1 MRYLSVLFIFC
12 YSLSGSA
19 QFLGLTSEVH
29 ATSEYGTTHR
39 IYAEFG
45 TATDECLAVYSIGQ
59 QVNNPVTLELG
70 VTTSFYQWGLGEQLP
85 SEPNLGSEI
94 FPFLLSFFPEIGYD
108 SWFTIGS
115 ETNEDGTI
123 SAIGMSDAF
132 TEFNNG
138 NGFILGEGAVGGAWY
153 ITPDSNPLA
162 YAGDDGMVL
171 LGQFT
176 AADDAEGNPGHVTCD
191 WNIQWHDVSNNSH
204 YEIGVQYNTWDIPG
218 CTETEACNYNLS
230 ATTDDGSCLYND
242 ALGDCGGP
250 CEADAD
256 ADGICDN
263 VDDCVGALDACG
275 VCNGPG
281 DIYECGCTEIPE
293 GDCDCAGGQ
302 PEIGYDCNGNCL
314 SDFNDNGIC
323 DIVELIEIND
333 AVASGAFCGE
343 GTIWNDSFGLCLPL
357 DLCPSDIDE
366 DGLTGVTD
374 LMELLSLFGTACEAE
389 DVDPE
394 LGEFTC
400 GDLMNYHGYDYA
412 TVQIGEQC
420 WFAEN
425 LRTEH
430 YANGDSIPANLSEDE
445 WRSTTYGAA
454 AVYGEGDSDCENFS
468 PDGDACDAIWSLNE
482 YGRLY
487 NWYAVDD
494 ERGLCPT
501 GWHVPTDAEWTV
513 MVDHL
518 GGDSAAGAKMKTTY
532 GWDGLNGNNSSGF
545 SGLPG
550 GLRTY
555 GGSFDFGNAG
565 SLASFWNSSNLEDDT
580 SLAWASQFFG
590 SSSYF
595 ANGVA
600 GLRMGNSVRCI
611 KDTE

>member
-59 QVNNPVTLELG
+59 QENNPVTLELG

-191 WNIQWHDVSNNSH
+191 WNIQWRDVSNNSH
-204 YEIGVQYNTWDIPG
+204 DEIGVQYNTWDIPG

-425 LRTEH
+425 LRNTNYRNFDPIPTGLDNEEWQTSS
-430 YANGDSIPANLSEDE
+430 YGAYTIYDNDSTNAI
-445 WRSTTYGAA
+445 TYG
-454 AVYGEGDSDCENFS
+454 
-468 PDGDACDAIWSLNE
+468 L
-482 YGRLY
+482 LY
-487 NWYAVDD
+487 NFHAVVDS
-494 ERGLCPT
+494 RGLCPID
-501 GWHVPTDAEWTV
+501 WHVPSDIEFMALEMELGLNGTNALATGWRGPGIGDALKESP
-513 MVDHL
+513 L
-518 GGDSAAGAKMKTTY
+518 NSP
-532 GWDGLNGNNSSGF
+532 GWDGLNTTGF
-545 SGLPG
+545 SALS
-550 GLRTY
+550 
-555 GGSFDFGNAG
+555 GGSILYNGQSQAAGNTYYNDCALWTSTPYEQNDAMYRG
-565 SLASFWNSSNLEDDT
+565 LNSANNEIWRGWT
-580 SLAWASQFFG
+580 
-590 SSSYF
+590 
-595 ANGVA
+595 ANGYSADA
-600 GLRMGNSVRCI
+600 GMSVRCL
-611 KDTE
+611 KDSE